1 MASRRTTDSD
11 GGGSKED
18 PRLQRIRENQRRS
31 RARRREYLEDLEARW
46 KRCQELGVQADVE
59 LQRAARKVI
68 EENNMLREILA
79 ELGVGREEVE
89 RRLRG
94 FRAGSTAS
102 GNETGGDGGGGGVV
116 PDNGCGGGGGV
127 GTSSVEGF
135 GGAGQQH
142 FNFPRITTGLEAKSD
157 APAVPPGI
165 ESLDLS
171 QLDLDIDIPEFG
183 ADAAA
188 AGPATAVAVNETPD
202 FSMSLMEPIQDF
214 DNMFDISEFIEQPF
228 DFSLPMGDESAT
240 ITTTQAQQAES
251 SPAFTTVDS
260 QTPSSLQAPPT
271 TTPGACSD
279 TCRTSNKNTTPCTE
293 AYALLK
299 ALNAQR
305 QEHKDMF
312 EIVLELWNGFCYPSD
327 AEGSGCRVDN
337 EVLKRVIDG
346 MQK

>member
-1 MASRRTTDSD
+1 M
-11 GGGSKED
+11 
-18 PRLQRIRENQRRS
+18 
-31 RARRREYLEDLEARW
+31 EDLEARW

-142 FNFPRITTGLEAKSD
+142 FNFPGITTGLEAKSD

-214 DNMFDISEFIEQPF
+214 DNMFDISEFIEQPVKKPF
-228 DFSLPMGDESAT
+228 CLKFFVACVWLLM
-240 ITTTQAQQAES
+240 IV
-251 SPAFTTVDS
+251 F
-260 QTPSSLQAPPT
+260 SSLTFPCQWETRAPP
-271 TTPGACSD
+271 
-279 TCRTSNKNTTPCTE
+279 
-293 AYALLK
+293 LLP
-299 ALNAQR
+299 
-305 QEHKDMF
+305 HK
-312 EIVLELWNGFCYPSD
+312 PSRR
-327 AEGSGCRVDN
+327 SLVR
-337 EVLKRVIDG
+337 LS
-346 MQK
+346 QP

>member
-18 PRLQRIRENQRRS
+18 PRLHRIRENQRRS

-46 KRCQELGVQADVE
+46 KKCQELGVQADVE

-68 EENNMLREILA
+68 DENNILREILA
-79 ELGVGREEVE
+79 ELGVGRGEVE

-94 FRAGSTAS
+94 FRAGGTAS
-102 GNETGGDGGGGGVV
+102 GSDTGGG
-116 PDNGCGGGGGV
+116 GGGGGV
-127 GTSSVEGF
+127 GISSVEGF
-135 GGAGQQH
+135 GGAAGQQ
-142 FNFPRITTGLEAKSD
+142 FDYPGITRLEEKSD

-183 ADAAA
+183 SDAAA
-188 AGPATAVAVNETPD
+188 AGPATAAAVNKTPD
-202 FSMSLMEPIQDF
+202 FTMNLMDPIQDF
-214 DNMFDISEFIEQPF
+214 DNMFDISGFIDQPF
-228 DFSLPMGDESAT
+228 DFSLPIGDESAT

-251 SPAFTTVDS
+251 IPAFTTVDS

-327 AEGSGCRVDN
+327 ADGSGCRVDN
-337 EVLKRVIDG
+337 EVLKRVIDSI
-346 MQK
+346 QK